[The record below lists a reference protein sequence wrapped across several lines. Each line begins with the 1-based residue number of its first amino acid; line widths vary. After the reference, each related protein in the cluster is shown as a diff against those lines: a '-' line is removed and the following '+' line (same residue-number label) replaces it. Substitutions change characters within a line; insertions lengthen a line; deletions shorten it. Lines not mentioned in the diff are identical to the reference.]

1 MCIKYKCNKNIHPN
15 LLQQRISQNLSDII
29 QDILNKKFDER
40 LIKTLKPNEKVIL
53 TKFLKI
59 TKNNNIVLNKNDLI
73 EWNKQFDILIG
84 EYDSGNDNPELKRKL
99 KDYLYMAIK
108 LNRISKSEGLELIMK
123 L

>member
-1 MCIKYKCNKNIHPN
+1 
-15 LLQQRISQNLSDII
+15 
-29 QDILNKKFDER
+29 
-40 LIKTLKPNEKVIL
+40 LKPNEKVIL
-53 TKFLKI
+53 KKFLKI
-59 TKNNNIVLNKNDLI
+59 TKNNNIVLDKNDLI

-99 KDYLYMAIK
+99 KDYLYTAIK